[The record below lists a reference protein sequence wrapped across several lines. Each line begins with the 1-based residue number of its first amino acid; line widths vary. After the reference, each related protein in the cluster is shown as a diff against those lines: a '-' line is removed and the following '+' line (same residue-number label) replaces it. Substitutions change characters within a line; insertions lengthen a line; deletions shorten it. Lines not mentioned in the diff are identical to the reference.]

1 MCWYLYAYINE
12 EAYNDEFFMV
22 CNKFQRSYKKIKE
35 KDLLFIPDVG
45 KGIFFRLTNHYCD
58 CDTSLGGNDVNNKE
72 LTDYIDWLLELN
84 KCKNM
89 KYIGILKF
97 WQGSHYKKPLIP
109 TIIVNIRDIDA
120 EYLANIK
127 EDTFYK
133 IQLFK
138 IYN

>member
-1 MCWYLYAYINE
+1 MMTFLRFA
-12 EAYNDEFFMV
+12 
-22 CNKFQRSYKKIKE
+22 NKFHKSYEKIKD
-35 KDLLFIPDVG
+35 KDLLFLSDIG
-45 KGIFFRLTNHYCD
+45 KGIFFRLTNHYCY

-72 LTDYIDWLLELN
+72 LSDYIDWLLELN
-84 KCKNM
+84 KCKNI

-97 WQGSHYKKPLIP
+97 WQGHYYKKPLIP
-109 TIIVNIRDIDA
+109 TVVVNLSDMDSK
-120 EYLANIK
+120 YLANIK